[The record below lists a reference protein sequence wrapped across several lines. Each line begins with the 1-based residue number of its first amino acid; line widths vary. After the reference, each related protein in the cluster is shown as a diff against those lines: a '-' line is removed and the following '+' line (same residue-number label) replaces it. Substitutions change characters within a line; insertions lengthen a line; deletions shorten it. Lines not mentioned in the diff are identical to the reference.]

1 MWLITTKLIIR
12 YFMVKIGII
21 GVGHVGSHI
30 ASALIYNR
38 LCSDLYLFDLNKDLL
53 RAQRKDLEQGNML
66 DDVIVRLHEA
76 TILDLLSCDIVVN
89 TASKQITDGDR
100 VGELEAN
107 REIVKSIFKDFSEES
122 FKGIIINVSNPCDV
136 IACLIH
142 KVTGIKANRII
153 STGTLLD
160 SVRLKSSISEMY
172 HIPAKDIKALVI
184 GEHGKTQVNAY
195 SNTYIYNQPIK
206 EYLKEYNVDL
216 DEKELLHIVTRAGWD
231 IFDVKRATEF
241 GIAGVT
247 AYLIKQIL
255 FNTGIVIPYSHMH
268 YYDSKLIYT
277 STPAFIG
284 KSGFIK
290 ELPLKLNEAE
300 EEAFNKSCEAIK
312 NLIY

>member
-1 MWLITTKLIIR
+1 MT
-12 YFMVKIGII
+12 KIGII

-30 ASALIYNR
+30 ASALMYNS

-66 DDVIVRLHEA
+66 SDVIVRIHEA
-76 TILDLLSCDIVVN
+76 EINDLLSCDIVIN

-100 VGELEAN
+100 VGELKAN
-107 REIVKSIFKDFSEES
+107 KEIVKSIFSEFNEES

-142 KVTGIKANRII
+142 KTTGIKPNRII

-160 SVRLKSSISEMY
+160 SVRLKSAISEMY
-172 HIPAKDIKALVI
+172 KIPAKDVKGLVI

-195 SNTYIYNQPIK
+195 SNTYIYNRPIK
-206 EYLKEYNVDL
+206 EYLSEYNEVL
-216 DEKELLHIVTRAGWD
+216 DEKELLHTITRAGWD
-231 IFDVKRATEF
+231 IFDVKRCTEF

-255 FNTGIVIPYSHMH
+255 FNTGIVLPFSHMH
-268 YYDSKLIYT
+268 YYDGKLIYI

-290 ELPLKLNEAE
+290 ELPIKLSSNE
-300 EEAFNKSCEAIK
+300 EEAFNKSCEAMK